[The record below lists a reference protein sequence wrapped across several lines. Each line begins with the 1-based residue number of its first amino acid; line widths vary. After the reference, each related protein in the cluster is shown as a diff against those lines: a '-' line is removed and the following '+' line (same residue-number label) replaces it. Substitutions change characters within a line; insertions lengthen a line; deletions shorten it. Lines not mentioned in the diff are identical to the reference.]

1 MGATPAGLAPKTD
14 DGRGRLDAI
23 ASALLTVGIFLIT
36 VVLLI
41 SVGGEGIVTAPL
53 MIIPL
58 LYIRV
63 RMRPTKPF
71 KFIGGLL
78 AALTA
83 AELGW
88 GITYRLAGNSE
99 PKPWIWLVP
108 LAGAVATATAFVRIK
123 PRATA

>member
-1 MGATPAGLAPKTD
+1 MRATPAGLAPKTD
-14 DGRGRLDAI
+14 HGRGRLDTI
-23 ASALLTVGIFLIT
+23 ASALLTVGIFLIAI
-36 VVLLI
+36 VLLI

-53 MIIPL
+53 MIPL

-71 KFIGGLL
+71 KFVGGLL

-88 GITYRLAGNSE
+88 GITYRLAGDAE

-108 LAGAVATATAFVRIK
+108 LLGAIATATAFVRLK
-123 PRATA
+123 RKATA

>member
-23 ASALLTVGIFLIT
+23 ASALLTIGIFLIA

-53 MIIPL
+53 MIPL

-71 KFIGGLL
+71 KFVGGLL

-108 LAGAVATATAFVRIK
+108 LAGAVATATAFVRLK
-123 PRATA
+123 LKANA

>member
-53 MIIPL
+53 MIPL

-63 RMRPTKPF
+63 RMRPTKTF
-71 KFIGGLL
+71 KFVGGLL